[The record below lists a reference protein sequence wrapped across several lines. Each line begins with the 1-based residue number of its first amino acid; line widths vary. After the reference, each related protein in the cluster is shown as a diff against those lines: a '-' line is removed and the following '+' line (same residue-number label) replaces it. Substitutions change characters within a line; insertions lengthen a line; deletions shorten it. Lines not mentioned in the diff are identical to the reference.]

1 MLNKSYEQEVSAYAR
16 RIEKKKKAIFWR
28 YDR

>member
-1 MLNKSYEQEVSAYAR
+1 MLNKSYEQEVFAYAR
-16 RIEKKKKAIFWR
+16 RIKKEKAVFWR